1 MIWLVRNEKLTTFTK
16 NERVQN
22 YPDDYK
28 SLNCIK
34 GPWSITKQT
43 NLHQIIER
51 NLHVMWPP
59 HLPNVEDLLR
69 TDDGLRA
76 QFTDRHQTLDVVVKT
91 NDATEAFDA
100 DDVALGNAAGPS
112 IVEGE
117 EQRQGAF
124 HQGLLSGQVQLLSHW
139 IHWQHLKKEIHQQ
152 THSRVRKRVNLKP
165 VCYRL
170 YSFILKKNSR
180 TALTRHLTFMPSMY
194 FFSGFFRR
202 MSDRWVRGTRPLIW
216 SDRCTTIPWV
226 SRTDTFP
233 LRGQHREE

>member
-1 MIWLVRNEKLTTFTK
+1 M
-16 NERVQN
+16 
-22 YPDDYK
+22 
-28 SLNCIK
+28 
-34 GPWSITKQT
+34 WS
-43 NLHQIIER
+43 
-51 NLHVMWPP
+51 P
-59 HLPNVEDLLR
+59 HLPNVEELLR

-76 QFTDRHQTLDVVVKT
+76 QFSDRHQTLDVVVKA

-100 DDVALGNAAGPS
+100 DDVALGNAAGTS

-139 IHWQHLKKEIHQQ
+139 IHWQHLKKQIHQQ
-152 THSRVRKRVNLKP
+152 THSPVRKKVNLKP
-165 VCYRL
+165 ACYRL
-170 YSFILKKNSR
+170 YSCGFPSGFNKISG
-180 TALTRHLTFMPSMY
+180 TSLTRHLTFMPSTY

-216 SDRCTTIPWV
+216 SERCTTIPWL

-233 LRGQHREE
+233 LRGRHREERGRERKQSQDTSKNQSRGINRIIYVKTVGEQNKIYKSNLNNK